1 MSRAASGLR
10 AALVM
15 APEQAARAEAQGVR
29 RVGELVGALRAAAAD
44 SRRSLA
50 AAWRRDPSMLQ
61 RELSA
66 WVRFA
71 LLFLETKT
79 RGVPSACLLPPILH
93 AGGECCLL
101 IARVLTP
108 VCAQSAPQIGR
119 LGSRPMRHAAP
130 PAITLSGVCVTGV
143 KTLHL

>member
-1 MSRAASGLR
+1 MRGPWWRSEPSKLRSLEEFWTSHGGKYKPSLCGIDRAASGLR

-50 AAWRRDPSMLQ
+50 AAWRRDPSVLQ

-66 WVRFA
+66 WVRSA
-71 LLFLETKT
+71 PLFLETKT
-79 RGVPSACLLPPILH
+79 RGAPSACLLPPILH

-101 IARVLTP
+101 SARVLMP
-108 VCAQSAPQIGR
+108 VCAQ
-119 LGSRPMRHAAP
+119 
-130 PAITLSGVCVTGV
+130 
-143 KTLHL
+143 